1 MATAEQIKK
10 QAVFSGWILSGAM
23 GPMSIKGPFTVEIL
37 PNKENKSY
45 VAELLPTRQRFGGIS
60 NKKIEEIEKRVSGMF
75 ETVVKPWE
83 VV

>member
-1 MATAEQIKK
+1 MASVEKIKK
-10 QAVFSGWILSGAM
+10 QAVFSGWILGGAL
-23 GPMSIKGPFTVEIL
+23 GPTSIKGPFTVEVL

-60 NKKIEEIEKRVSGMF
+60 HKKIEEVEKRVSGMF
-75 ETVVKPWE
+75 ETVVKQWE